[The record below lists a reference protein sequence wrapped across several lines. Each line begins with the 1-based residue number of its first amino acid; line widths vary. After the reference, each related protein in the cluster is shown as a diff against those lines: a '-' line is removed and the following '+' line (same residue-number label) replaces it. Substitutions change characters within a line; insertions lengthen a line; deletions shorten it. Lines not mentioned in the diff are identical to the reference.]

1 MKKIILFLLA
11 VAVGFSADARTKKKK
26 KTQAA
31 NEIIS
36 VSMHRTT
43 CYGRCPDYTIE
54 LNKSGLVTYTATMNL
69 PDTGI
74 FTKKLAAVK
83 TMELITKFKDY
94 RVDTCLD
101 EYDNRIPDLPGII
114 YEIKYTNK
122 TKKIYNAGWGPGFLK
137 QLATEMD
144 NFGKQE
150 RDRSWKKTG
159 FIKKK

>member
-11 VAVGFSADARTKKKK
+11 VAIGFSADAGVKKKK
-26 KTQAA
+26 NSKKKI
-31 NEIIS
+31 EIIS

-74 FTKKLAAVK
+74 FTKKLASAKTLAV
-83 TMELITKFKDY
+83 INKFEEYK
-94 RVDTCLD
+94 VDTCKE
-101 EYDNRIPDLPGII
+101 EYDNMIPDLPGII

-122 TKKIYNAGWGPGFLK
+122 TKKIYNAGWGPAFLK
-137 QLATEMD
+137 QLATEID
-144 NFGKQE
+144 GFGKKE
-150 RDRSWKKTG
+150 GDKTWKKIGTV
-159 FIKKK
+159 KQK